1 MHDVL
6 EVVLVLQ
13 IKSDYFYDV
22 DYFLHMKVSKVMVS
36 DGQNIAFHWEYVHIT
51 QIISFIWFSKT
62 YFFKFRSLDKVL

>member
-1 MHDVL
+1 MKKKVHDVL

-36 DGQNIAFHWEYVHIT
+36 DGQNIAFHWEYTHHTNYKLYLVFKNI
-51 QIISFIWFSKT
+51 
-62 YFFKFRSLDKVL
+62 FF